1 MIGLIDTNFCN
12 RNAYINILNY
22 LELRH
27 KIVNKPD
34 QISSDVTTLLIP
46 GVSSFEGIA
55 SSFHDNNFNELI
67 HEKHREGLK
76 IIGTCA
82 GMQLLFD
89 KSEESPN
96 ITGLSIVKGEVKK
109 FKAASNITLNVG
121 WKKTTKSEFYF
132 VHSYYCI
139 SNQKLDEVEY
149 SEFNGTEFLASFRH
163 GNVYGMQFH
172 PEKSGK
178 FGLTR
183 LEGILRQ

>member
-1 MIGLIDTNFCN
+1 MIALIDTNFCN
-12 RNAYINILNY
+12 RNAYINILNF
-22 LELRH
+22 LEIKH

-34 QISSDVTTLLIP
+34 EISDDVTTLLIP

-55 SSFHDNNFNELI
+55 SSFHNNNFNEI
-67 HEKHREGLK
+67 IQEKHQQGLK

-82 GMQLLFD
+82 GMQLLFE

-96 ITGLSIVKGEVKK
+96 ITGLSIIKGEVKK
-109 FKAASNITLNVG
+109 FNSASKITLNVG
-121 WKKTTKSEFYF
+121 WNKTTKSEFYF

-139 SNQKLDEVEY
+139 SNQELDEVEY
-149 SEFNGTEFLASFRH
+149 SEFNETEFLAGFRH

-178 FGLTR
+178 FGLER
-183 LEGILRQ
+183 LEYIFNQ